1 MYQTTF
7 TKYIYRNGILIN
19 TFNSQVD
26 FNNDDNENLI
36 IGNWAI
42 NDANTFEG
50 YLDDL
55 RIYNRVL
62 SGAEVQKLYDSKD
75 SKYIENGLIS
85 GSTDEY
91 FVFKYNPERAV
102 SEQTKYTINF
112 PQDTECDILVVGGAG
127 YVGGGI
133 VDKLEHKHQVTV
145 YDSLIYENEFRKNV
159 NFIYGDIR
167 DYSKLNKI
175 LKNYDAVVW
184 LAALVGDGACSINP
198 TLTYEINSESV
209 KNLVSNFKGKIIFF
223 STCSVYGAQEGV
235 LSEESEVNPLSEYAK
250 SKLVAEDILNN
261 SDAIIFRLG
270 TLFGIG
276 DEFSRIRL
284 DLVVNVLVTKALI
297 DKKMSVFGGEQWRPL
312 LHVKDVANAV
322 DHTIESSLKGVY
334 NLHYKNFR
342 ISEIADLIKDK
353 ISNVEIVTTPLP
365 FQDARNYQVS
375 SEKFKLASNFEAE
388 VSLEKGI
395 IEVFDLISS
404 GRIKDIN
411 NPRYSN
417 HDFLKTF
424 GVN

>member
-1 MYQTTF
+1 M
-7 TKYIYRNGILIN
+7 N
-19 TFNSQVD
+19 
-26 FNNDDNENLI
+26 
-36 IGNWAI
+36 
-42 NDANTFEG
+42 
-50 YLDDL
+50 
-55 RIYNRVL
+55 
-62 SGAEVQKLYDSKD
+62 
-75 SKYIENGLIS
+75 
-85 GSTDEY
+85 
-91 FVFKYNPERAV
+91 
-102 SEQTKYTINF
+102 
-112 PQDTECDILVVGGAG
+112 ILVVGGAG

-133 VDKLEHKHQVTV
+133 VDKLQQKHQVTV

-167 DYSKLNKI
+167 DYFKLNKI
-175 LKNYDAVVW
+175 LKQYDAVVW

-209 KNLVSNFKGKIIFF
+209 KNLVANFKGKIIFF

-235 LSEESEVNPLSEYAK
+235 LNEESEVNPLSEYAK
-250 SKLVAEDILNN
+250 SKLVAEDILTN
-261 SDAIIFRLG
+261 SDAIVFRLG

-297 DKKMSVFGGEQWRPL
+297 DNKMSVFGGEQWRPL

-322 DHTIESSLKGVY
+322 DHTIESSLKGVF
-334 NLHYKNFR
+334 NLHYKNFK
-342 ISEIADLIKDK
+342 ISEIADLIKEK

-375 SEKFKLASNFEAE
+375 SEKLKLASNFEAE

-395 IEVFDLISS
+395 DEVFNLISS
-404 GRIKDIN
+404 GRVKDIN

-417 HDFLKTF
+417 QNFLKTF
-424 GVN
+424 GVS

>member
-1 MYQTTF
+1 M
-7 TKYIYRNGILIN
+7 N
-19 TFNSQVD
+19 
-26 FNNDDNENLI
+26 
-36 IGNWAI
+36 
-42 NDANTFEG
+42 
-50 YLDDL
+50 
-55 RIYNRVL
+55 
-62 SGAEVQKLYDSKD
+62 
-75 SKYIENGLIS
+75 
-85 GSTDEY
+85 
-91 FVFKYNPERAV
+91 
-102 SEQTKYTINF
+102 
-112 PQDTECDILVVGGAG
+112 ILVVGGAG

-133 VDKLEHKHQVTV
+133 VDKLQQKHQVTV

-167 DYSKLNKI
+167 DYFKLNKI
-175 LKNYDAVVW
+175 LKQYDAVVW

-209 KNLVSNFKGKIIFF
+209 KNLVANFKGKIIFF

-250 SKLVAEDILNN
+250 SKLVAEDILTN
-261 SDAIIFRLG
+261 SDAIVFRLG

-297 DKKMSVFGGEQWRPL
+297 DNKMSVFGGEQWRPL

-334 NLHYKNFR
+334 NIHYKNFK
-342 ISEIADLIKDK
+342 ISEIADLIKEK

-375 SEKFKLASNFEAE
+375 SEKLKLASNFEAE

-395 IEVFDLISS
+395 DEVFNLISS
-404 GRIKDIN
+404 GRVKDLN

-417 HDFLKTF
+417 QNFLKTF
-424 GVN
+424 GVS